1 MTVTDKNVAPIYCCA
16 QFVTQGS
23 GSETFTKDIYDVRAL
38 NKSTKNVKEKI
49 TKSATVEEINAG
61 LMGNKIFSPWRSLS
75 ANMKAQTI
83 PKSASSTLTTAMK
96 HKNGGFLEIE
106 RRDAREFVQLTVRR
120 RPQTLLSMQ
129 RSRNAQI
136 EGRHF
141 IDRDIFERK
150 T

>member
-61 LMGNKIFSPWRSLS
+61 LMGNKIFSPLALAFSKYES
-75 ANMKAQTI
+75 ANNTQK
-83 PKSASSTLTTAMK
+83 
-96 HKNGGFLEIE
+96 
-106 RRDAREFVQLTVRR
+106 REFDIDYRYEAQKRR
-120 RPQTLLSMQ
+120 FS
-129 RSRNAQI
+129 
-136 EGRHF
+136 
-141 IDRDIFERK
+141 
-150 T
+150 